1 VLIAMNTPEHR
12 RGASGFTMLEV
23 LISIVVIAFGLLGVA
38 GLQAFALKNNQS
50 ASLRSVAT
58 VLATDMIDRIKANS
72 KGATDGYYNET
83 SSTAVAPASIAGC
96 LNNTGCTSPQQLAQ
110 NDLFEWK
117 AMVAAA
123 LPNGV
128 GVVCLDDDIK
138 DGANTGPADPKCSNT
153 GNQLVIYIWWRDDR
167 TRSNTTGALVRFPT
181 QFQI

>member
-1 VLIAMNTPEHR
+1 MHTLEKR
-12 RGASGFTMLEV
+12 RSASGFTMLEV

-50 ASLRSVAT
+50 ASQRSIAT
-58 VLATDMIDRIKANS
+58 MLATDMIDRMKTNAN
-72 KGATDGYYNET
+72 GATEGYYNET
-83 SSTAVAPASIAGC
+83 SATAVAPTQVGNCLALAGC
-96 LNNTGCTSPQQLAQ
+96 SGPQQLAQ

-128 GVVCLDDDIK
+128 GIVCLDK
-138 DGANTGPADPKCSNT
+138 DLTDPLTSPAAPKCSND
-153 GNQLVIYIWWRDDR
+153 GNQHVIYIWWRDDR
-167 TRSNTTGALVRFPT
+167 TQSNTTGALIRFAT

>member
-1 VLIAMNTPEHR
+1 MHTLKQR

-50 ASLRSVAT
+50 ASQRSVAT
-58 VLATDMIDRIKANS
+58 VLATDMIDRMKANS
-72 KGATDGYYNET
+72 KAATDGFYNET
-83 SSTAVAPASIAGC
+83 SGTGVTPASVPGC
-96 LNNTGCTSPQQLAQ
+96 LATSGCATPQELAA

-117 AMVAAA
+117 ALVAAA

-128 GVVCLDDDIK
+128 GMVCLDSNIA
-138 DGANTGPADPKCSNT
+138 DGATTGPTDPKCSND
-153 GNQLVIYIWWRDDR
+153 GNQLVVYIWWRDDR
-167 TRSNTTGALVRFPT
+167 TRSNTTATVSRFAT

>member
-1 VLIAMNTPEHR
+1 MHTLTQR

-23 LISIVVIAFGLLGVA
+23 LISIIVIAFGLLGVA
-38 GLQAFALKNNQS
+38 GLQAFALKNSQS
-50 ASLRSVAT
+50 ASMRSVAT

-72 KGATDGYYNET
+72 KGATDGFYNET
-83 SSTAVAPASIAGC
+83 SATAVAPTSVPGC
-96 LNNTGCTSPQQLAQ
+96 LNSSGCATPQQLAQ

-128 GVVCLDDDIK
+128 GVVCLDKDIT
-138 DGANTGPADPKCSNT
+138 DGAASGPADPKCSND
-153 GNQLVIYIWWRDDR
+153 GNQLVVYIWWRDDR
-167 TRSNTTGALVRFPT
+167 GRSNTTATVSRFAT